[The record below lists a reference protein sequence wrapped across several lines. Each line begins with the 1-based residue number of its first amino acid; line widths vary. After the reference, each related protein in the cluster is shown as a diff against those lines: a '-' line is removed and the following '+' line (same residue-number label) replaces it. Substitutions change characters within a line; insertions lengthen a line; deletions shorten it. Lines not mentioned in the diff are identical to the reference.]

1 MGIFGVFAK
10 VLPWKKKDDLAL
22 GDNLGLGG
30 FGSPGPGMQGQGPGF
45 GSGMP
50 YDPFGGGGAGNLGMG
65 MGGLPQ
71 SQYTQAQPLGGFQ
84 GAAPQAEAFQRNQD
98 YERSYAAGK
107 EIEIVSAKLDAIKAA
122 LETLNQRLGTIERY
136 IQTEQDFRKRGG
148 GW

>member
-22 GDNLGLGG
+22 NDNLGLGG
-30 FGSPGPGMQGQGPGF
+30 FGSPGMGMQGQGPGF

-50 YDPFGGGGAGNLGMG
+50 YDPQFGGIGNLG

-71 SQYTQAQPLGGFQ
+71 PQYPQSQPLGGFQ

-122 LETLNQRLGTIERY
+122 LETLNQRLASIERY
-136 IQTEQDFRKRGG
+136 IQTDQDFKKRGG
-148 GW
+148 W